1 MQIAKYPARSNAV
14 PKNLASRAFI
24 SKISYVEA
32 IWNATSNNL
41 MQQTSIFK
49 VGDAAPNNF
58 VNEVYVRTFCS
69 PARGKLDGLD
79 TCLKGFPIARL
90 KDLTTQTSILKV
102 AEAGLNNL
110 RTRTTIS
117 KVGDAGLNNLTK
129 RNFYPEAFCEE
140 ARCWSAAFSS
150 RSFTNAKSTRFA
162 GVAMPSSLPRR
173 AT

>member
-49 VGDAAPNNF
+49 VGDAGLTNLMK
-58 VNEVYVRTFCS
+58 RTS
-69 PARGKLDGLD
+69 TL
-79 TCLKGFPIARL
+79 
-90 KDLTTQTSILKV
+90 
-102 AEAGLNNL
+102 
-110 RTRTTIS
+110 
-117 KVGDAGLNNLTK
+117 KVGDAGLNNLMWQTSISRVADAALKNLMK